1 MVKPVSKPFNKHN
14 LLDMFLKF
22 CCKILLRNKTNKFLQ
37 HVSISVQQVELGLV
51 SKSECALECI
61 CVGIVGIK
69 IGELDLARILRFK
82 PMNHGRH
89 CAAGTSGK
97 AEKFHQLQLTRC

>member
-1 MVKPVSKPFNKHN
+1 MYFANSVVKSSCEVKPINFFNTFPLASSK
-14 LLDMFLKF
+14 
-22 CCKILLRNKTNKFLQ
+22 I
-37 HVSISVQQVELGLV
+37 ELGLII
-51 SKSECALECI
+51 KAKCALECI

-69 IGELDLARILRFK
+69 IGKLDFAKIFRFK

-97 AEKFHQLQLTRC
+97 AEKFHQLQLTGCQADRGRVGGFQVGSA